1 MKLKA
6 WVLGIAMAVAAPLA
20 MAEGSGFYGAI
31 DFGKTT
37 ADGFC
42 DGTAGLICKDN
53 DTAIRFTVGNQLN
66 ANFGVEG
73 SYGSAVEATLSDGW
87 DQLSVKNTE
96 WQFAAVGTAPIGN
109 SLSVFGKVGMAFWDI
124 QQSGSAC
131 SFLQCQSISGNDF
144 LMGFGVKIDISPTT
158 AFRGQYE
165 THKIG
170 DDATTGRSDLNT
182 LSMGLLF
189 KF

>member
-20 MAEGSGFYGAI
+20 MAEGSGFYGAV
-31 DFGKTT
+31 DFGKAT

-42 DGTAGLICKDN
+42 DDTAGLSCTDN
-53 DTAIRFTVGNQLN
+53 DTSVRFTLGNQLN

-73 SYGSAVEATLSDGW
+73 SYGPDVEATLSGFG
-87 DQLSVKNTE
+87 LTYVAKNTE
-96 WQFAAVGTAPIGN
+96 WQFAAIGTAPVGN
-109 SLSVFGKVGMAFWDI
+109 GFSIFGKVGMAFWEI
-124 QQSGSAC
+124 QESLTGFQSKST
-131 SFLQCQSISGNDF
+131 SGNDF
-144 LMGFGVKIDISPTT
+144 LVGIGAKIDINPTM
-158 AFRGQYE
+158 AIRGQYE

>member
-6 WVLGIAMAVAAPLA
+6 LVLGIAMTVAAPLA
-20 MAEGSGFYGAI
+20 MAEGSGFYGAV

-42 DGTAGLICKDN
+42 DGTAGLSCKDN
-53 DTAIRFTVGNQLN
+53 DTAIRFAVGKQFND
-66 ANFGVEG
+66 NFGVEG
-73 SYGSAVEATLSDGW
+73 SYGPAVEATISDGW
-87 DQLSVKNTE
+87 QTYSAENTE

-109 SLSVFGKVGMAFWDI
+109 GLSVFGKMGMAFWEI
-124 QQSGSAC
+124 QE
-131 SFLQCQSISGNDF
+131 SIDGFQLWNTSGNDF
-144 LMGFGVKIDISPTT
+144 LLGFGAKYDISPTM
-158 AFRGQYE
+158 AIRGQYE
-165 THKIG
+165 THKVG
-170 DDATTGRSDLNT
+170 DTERYDLNT

>member
-1 MKLKA
+1 MKLK
-6 WVLGIAMAVAAPLA
+6 VLVAAIAMTAAAPLA
-20 MAEGSGFYGAI
+20 MAEGSGFYGAV

-42 DGTAGLICKDN
+42 DGWAGFSCKDN
-53 DTAIRFTVGNQLN
+53 DTSVRFTLGNQLN

-73 SYGSAVEATLSDGW
+73 SYGPAIEGTMSGFGETLVGE
-87 DQLSVKNTE
+87 NTE

-109 SLSVFGKVGMAFWDI
+109 GLSVFGKAGMAFWDI
-124 QQSGSAC
+124 QESGSGC
-131 SFLQCQSISGNDF
+131 DFIQCQSISGNDF
-144 LMGFGVKIDISPTT
+144 LMGFGAKYDISPTM
-158 AFRGQYE
+158 AIRGQYE
-165 THKIG
+165 THKVG
-170 DDATTGRSDLNT
+170 KTVSYDLNT